1 MIKVTPLKNLKSIKS
16 GVIHEAV
23 KAISGYTDVLCGSV
37 WQISVSVRGGRYVM
51 TNQEVTCKLCLR
63 QIKKREAEA
72 KAQENSV
79 RYKKLNVEV
88 IKSFKTSDGLVF
100 ENEEKAFAYEESLES
115 KRMERV
121 FKTYIR
127 KQLNNPDDD
136 EEDLILE
143 GMHLGM
149 SIAGQVIESVDDFST
164 LLWELF
170 RDGEELIT
178 NALKKFK
185 VLNKK

>member
-1 MIKVTPLKNLKSIKS
+1 
-16 GVIHEAV
+16 
-23 KAISGYTDVLCGSV
+23 
-37 WQISVSVRGGRYVM
+37 
-51 TNQEVTCKLCLR
+51 
-63 QIKKREAEA
+63 
-72 KAQENSV
+72 
-79 RYKKLNVEV
+79 
-88 IKSFKTSDGLVF
+88 
-100 ENEEKAFAYEESLES
+100 
-115 KRMERV
+115 MERV